1 MARVRTVDFLPE
13 IFQTSTNRQFLG
25 ATLDQ
30 LVQEPKFKRI
40 QGFVGR
46 RVGPGVNPSE
56 NYVAESSA
64 VRTNYQLEPGVVFL
78 SDDRQTVEDAI
89 TYPGITDA
97 LNIQGAITNNSDRL
111 YTSDYYTWDPFVDF
125 DKFVNFNQYYWLPGG
140 PDSVDVFAE
149 DVATTDDF
157 DVTRENGVY
166 TFSGVAGENP
176 VLTLV
181 RGGNYTFNVAQNEK
195 ETVNFRVTNQ
205 GTGAYVID
213 YQPNPILTLV
223 RGNTYVFNMILN
235 RDLPMYIKTAP
246 TLGTTNQYTNGVT
259 NNGISE
265 GLITFVVPQDAPDT
279 LYYVNPTQPNMQG
292 KINVVDATPGTG
304 PGFWIQTDPG
314 ISGRIPSTPNISS
327 RDVLGVVNNG
337 EDLGTVTFNVPLSTA
352 QNFYYTLDTIGSIPG
367 KPAGTVDLIVSNLK
381 FNEINNQYVIPF
393 LEQTGGIDGTTSL
406 NGKTI
411 VFLNNTTDPTDGGW
425 QFTTQFDPL
434 ANAGNVVSG
443 TGSYDTTLFDQTTD
457 VPGSQRYNVWQI
469 EYVNTDDGS
478 QYIRLVDALSVS
490 NLQKFTVTTGTQYSS
505 TQWYKDAEGF
515 FQEIP
520 LLTAV
525 RDTLYYQDG
534 TDPAIFGRIKLIN
547 QDQVDTLDISDILD
561 KKNYTSPNG
570 VVFTNGLKVQFA
582 GSVNPSSYQNQ
593 EYYVEGV
600 GTAIKLLPVANFV
613 TPETY
618 TQSATVPYDST
629 GYDIGNYDASLN
641 QPLVPDY
648 LTVNRASTD
657 LNAWTRSNRWF
668 HIDVIN
674 ATAEYNNTIAVL
686 DNNFRAKRP
695 VLEFRA
701 GTRLFNFGTQGKQ
714 PVDIIDFASTDAL
727 STINGTTGYST
738 DGYTFINGSRVIF
751 ANDSD
756 PQVRN
761 KVYVVEFIIPDSVA
775 PLIIQPIINLVPA
788 SDSDVLIDQTVV
800 CLSGATQQGLSYYFD
815 GVNWLQAQEKT
826 TTNQAPLFDVY
837 DLAGVSFS
845 NREKYPST
853 NFLGSKLFSYSV
865 GSGTEDNVL
874 GFPLRY
880 LSLANVGDIVFENNL
895 YNDTFTYTKDSVSST
910 EHISQGLVREY
921 SNRTVFT
928 KEIGWQSAVTKS
940 IVRQQFRFIYDGQ
953 PLSMDV
959 AVDTNSAL
967 PALQVY
973 VSGEFIDPT
982 KYTYAVDTNSTTL
995 TLSKSTVPGAV
1006 IEVDVISDQV
1016 SKVAFY
1022 EVPVNLENNPL
1033 NKNSPTFTLGTIRS
1047 HYETIGENLK
1057 NIVGPIN
1064 GANNTRD
1071 LGNIG
1076 QYGTN
1081 ILQQS
1086 SPMTLAG
1093 YFMRSEQ
1100 YNIFNALN
1108 FNSREY
1114 EKFKAQLLDT
1124 AVRNDYTNYNIP
1136 DMLTAVISDITTGRT
1151 QLNPF
1156 YWSDMLPASSV
1167 FTQTTTTYTLISTS
1181 VFDLSTTYDFTSS
1194 NYQSVLVYVNDVLL
1208 TFGYDYTIAT
1218 DGPRLTITSPLVVGD
1233 VVVIREYLTTY
1244 GSFVP
1249 NTPTKLGLYPAFKPQ
1264 IYLDTTYVNPTLVIQ
1279 GHDGS
1284 KTVAF
1289 GDFRDS
1295 LLLEFETRIY
1305 NNLKIKSAIPLPVA
1319 DVIPGQFRTTD
1330 YTLADVNQILATDFL
1345 TWVGW
1350 NKLNYQQQDYIPSNE
1365 FTWNYSASG
1374 NKLSDAT
1381 DIRGE
1386 LPLPAGAWR
1395 GIYRYFYDTDYPD
1408 TRPWEMLGFSEEPA
1422 WWEDIYGATPYTSG
1436 NLVLW
1441 DDLEHGRVADPAGEY
1456 ILPQYARPGLSQV
1469 IPTGDEGQLLSPF
1482 DTVVGLY
1489 DSSQFQKSWTFGD
1502 GGPVEATWFK
1512 SSSYPFAIMRLLALT
1527 RPAEFFS
1534 LFVDRDLYKFDT
1546 DLDQYLY
1553 NNRYRL
1559 DANGIEIYGNGV
1571 SKASYIDWI
1580 VDYNQL
1586 LGVDSTTQLT
1596 ADLAHL
1602 DVRLCYRLGSFTDK
1616 QYLKIYT
1623 EKSSPNSLNSSLLLP
1638 DESYNLL
1645 LYKNQPFERTV
1656 YSSVII
1662 QTVDDGYAVYGYSIT
1677 NPYFEILA
1685 SKTSGTKIT
1694 IEAGG
1699 SSVQVS
1705 TEYSKNIVQVPYGYV
1720 FANQTVVADFLLSY
1734 GALLESQGLIFDGR
1748 ENGYNLNWN
1757 QMAQEFLYWANQGWQ
1772 SGSVI
1777 NLNPSATTLTAYR
1790 DRAIVDSVV
1799 AQTPENL
1806 ILDQNRSTL
1815 PVRDLVVDRFEN
1827 IFKISSLS
1835 SQTISYLDL
1844 KYTSYESMVVLDN
1857 VSIFNDLIY
1866 DPATGARQGRINV
1879 SAAVSAEWTGQ
1890 LDAQGFVLNN
1900 RVTVKDWEPN
1910 RKYAKGEIVLY
1921 KNNYWSAQ
1929 TIVQPSAEFRY
1940 GDWVKSDY
1948 TKIQTG
1954 LLENIPN
1961 KANQLTNSYNTNTA
1975 NLESDQDLLSYGLI
1989 GFRPREYMT
1998 ALNLDDVS
2006 QVNVYQQF
2014 LNDKGTIR
2022 SVRLLGNANLGK
2034 EVAEY
2039 DVFENWAIQ
2048 RATYGANA
2056 NRSFFELQL
2065 NEALLE
2071 SDPALIQVVEPQQIS
2086 QADQTV
2092 LLDNIWRE
2100 SYKLT
2105 STDILPT
2112 TTTSVQD
2119 AALPTAGYVNLDDVD
2134 ITVFSLL
2141 GELGIPAT
2149 VLDTVGVGT
2158 TIWAAKSNSYD
2169 WNIYRC
2175 TGVPGRILNI
2185 SSNLD
2190 TTSTITFSRPH
2201 GLNVDSIIIVR
2212 FVNDQVNGVYRVL
2225 AVPGTTEIVVELPIT
2240 VLTGL
2245 SNIALQGIA
2254 YSLQTMRVAQAS
2266 NVVNLPYVNS
2276 LLPGARAWVDNN
2288 GSGLWEVIEKQAP
2301 FTSSTELTP
2310 DDSVANSRYGASIAQ
2325 GVNNIIALV
2334 GAPAYSTTGA
2344 VYPYLR
2350 DNDNQYIESSLLLLG
2365 ATATEGYGNAVD
2377 IGNQEWCVIGASE
2390 SNSQAGYA
2398 GVVYRGATT
2407 NAFEQRQILVAP
2419 FGDYSDTSEFGYSV
2433 TISQDERWMYIS
2445 APAENK
2451 VYAFGRVNLQEQS
2464 VKYTTDGITFL
2475 YNYSNSIAIDTGSED
2490 QLNVVLNN
2498 QLLTAG
2504 VDYTISGTN
2513 VALTNTP
2520 STGLILLIS
2529 RKTAQTFTGDGS
2541 TDLFELD
2548 TYLYTVDNN
2557 DIFSFS
2563 VTIDGALQ
2571 RPYIDYTFSG
2581 GDISFI
2587 IPPGVGD
2594 AIVVTSRT
2602 YFSPVETIEVA
2613 GMSVSTSTSSLT
2625 LPLTT
2630 PASKSLTVDAGL
2642 EYTVN
2647 QRIQLSYDNNN
2658 YMSGAVTSYNNNT
2671 GALVILADTVQGS
2684 GTYSTWTVRPLN
2696 RFGQSVATT
2705 TDGRQIIIGCPND
2718 VVGSTSD
2725 AGSVYTFD
2733 RSVTRVIVSDPDT
2746 ITYALPAGF
2755 QAPVSVLLNGTFL
2768 TNADQFINGE
2778 FTVVGSNVVLENN
2791 VELNVGDILEFE
2803 SNIFNLIQNFSANS
2817 PFQGANF
2824 GQTVDMCPNNCSVY
2838 IGAPQDGAVLPEAG
2852 SVDRRV
2858 NQARIYGV
2866 ITSTNAYQ
2874 ATAIVGATYNI
2885 SFVPG
2890 YYKLSSNPSYDYEFV
2905 VASLTAGNTIRI
2917 QNTPVAVPASPN
2929 NTVEGMASAIVA
2941 ANIPNITASSANG
2954 LLTISIVN
2962 VEAADEL
2969 NRLTVLPGTLGTA
2982 FADLGFDVYA
2992 FTQTIVSP
3000 NPVPSAAFGSAVFI
3014 DSEAD
3019 NLVIGAPGGNLYE
3032 PVTFDSGS
3040 TYFDDNSTPFSSTV
3054 VQSGAVYTFDYLPS
3068 STDSITNPGQLVF
3081 GQQVYDTG
3089 VSSLDQWGTAVNY
3102 TTGRLLIGSPGS
3114 DLGDSTLSEL
3124 NYGRVGVF
3132 NNVERKRAWTVI
3144 HQQQP
3149 VVDVYLLNSVYMY
3162 DKLQSSRTQFFDFI
3176 DPLQGKILGAARQNI
3191 DYISVVDPAK
3201 YNIGETNNNGNL
3213 WAENH
3218 VGEIWWDINR
3228 ARFIDPNQDDI
3239 VYASRRWGQL
3249 FPESS
3254 IDIYQW
3260 VESSVPPNAYTGP
3273 GTPFDTTSYVVTSR
3287 LTPQGIFGTQYYF
3300 WVTGIDTINTKAG
3313 KTLST
3318 TGIAQY
3324 IESPRSSG
3332 IPYVAALNSSTLAIY
3347 NGLDFIAAQDTILHI
3362 EYDREYTEDNIHTE
3376 FELIAQDRPDSFL
3389 SAGLYRKLQDSFCGV
3404 NATGARV
3411 PDSTL
3416 SPPEQYG
3423 VQFRPR
3429 QSMFLDR
3436 FSALENYLVRANS
3449 VLKNYPIVET
3459 RKFALLNSQEP
3470 EPTVASGEWNMRLA
3484 NIEQLGYQNLQE
3496 VPIGYKYLIVSDSTN
3511 NGLWTIYTVLAG
3523 SIELGSP
3530 NVTQLSRV
3538 QTYDTRKYWNHIDW
3552 YQPGYNSGTI
3562 PVAEVPNYA
3571 SLATLSVTVGS
3582 SVKVTANAQGKFEI
3596 YLLTDT
3602 GWNRVGLQDGTIQ
3615 FRKELWDYA
3624 VGLFGFDVEVFD
3636 AQYFDA
3642 EPVTETRKVIQA
3654 INEELF
3660 IDELAIERNRLLILM
3675 FNFILSE
3682 QQAPE
3687 WLIKTSLIDVE
3698 HRIRELV
3705 PFQIY
3710 RQDNQEFVLDYLQEV
3725 KPYHV
3730 QVREFNL
3737 AYNGMD
3743 DYAGMMTDFDNP
3755 AYYNTNLLIPQYIS
3769 PILLPY
3775 TQSTATGTGTPNA
3788 NSDTPADAQV
3798 WTETPWNEWY
3808 NNYLLSVQDVTVV
3821 DGGTGYTIEPQVV
3834 VTGTAITPAVMTAI
3848 INTAGQVI
3856 GINIVDPGA
3865 GYSSDAVITF
3875 TGGNGQGARAV
3886 AVMGN
3891 ELVRSIKTTI
3901 KYDRYQYSSTIVDWE
3916 ANVNYNNG
3924 TQVRYN
3930 NKVWQANSNDSPGVQ
3945 SETFDPDQWLL
3956 VNPGTLSGVDRT
3968 QGYYTPGPNEIGLDL
3983 PLLIDGLDYPGVQ
3996 VFGPLFSQN
4005 TGYDVGNF
4013 DINPFDNISFGPE
4026 GRPTYDPAILDA
4038 IYESAYID
4046 PFLGTRAT
4054 DVNVDGGAYI
4064 DTYSSH
4070 APEELVPG
4078 SEFDTLDLRVYTRP
4092 GSDWANDGHGFDSYS
4107 YGIPVTELPQTYNFS
4122 LWYDKVPFLVSGTLF
4137 NQTTGV
4143 ELLAG
4148 GINFTIDWI
4157 AETFTVTSGCNVGDT
4172 LIGTAYGLGG
4182 GNQLYREK
4190 FKGTAGTSVTVPVA
4204 YSQIQEVVVWADG
4217 QAYSNA
4223 TFVSGTDNTTVITF
4237 GTPFTSNDVVTVYVY
4252 GSTIIDST
4260 TVNYSWSTP
4269 VTQYISAQT
4278 GVYTYNLTGNLEYT
4292 NPVNMIV
4299 NVNGVRARTAAGAQ
4313 YVGDGST
4320 AYELPTRLGVS
4331 QALIA
4336 DNEVLVYINETPQI
4350 LGVDFTV
4357 EPFNEYS
4364 PVREVIFATAPD
4376 IGDQVLIAVTTNTQ
4390 CRIDSG
4396 QLVFDPTRG
4405 LVPSTGD
4412 VISVITWNDT
4422 RQQNIL
4428 TKVYVGPTTTGA
4440 TITEGYDDT
4449 DFDAA
4454 TLSNTPGS
4462 FDYSVGITVTVNDIQ
4477 LGRVIEDPYRLWVTL
4492 NSNTTG
4498 GGRRLFYG
4506 QDFTV
4511 VGEELILTSGIM
4523 NSTDVIMIT
4532 EFTNSI
4538 VPDAMAFRIFQDMRG
4553 VQATYRITT
4562 STTTALSQ
4570 PLYANDDIVY
4580 VVDANTLDEPAL
4592 SINIWGVLTVNGE
4605 RIMYRERNTINNTVS
4620 GLLRGTAGTAVAEHP
4635 VNSVVYNLGRG
4646 NLMPK
4651 EFQDYIDSNTFV
4663 ANGSTTAYTT
4673 DIVIDNRPIVSV
4685 GGSIAVYINSVLQN
4699 SSTYNVTALEPVVVV
4714 FNNSIPGSGEIVR
4727 VEVTNTF
4734 GVTTTQSFTAT
4745 GSSARFPTTLDI
4757 GLVEQ
4762 SASTYVLDD
4771 FEPVIITFDTPV
4783 PAGQVVYI
4791 TNQRGGENEFDY
4803 SFSDG
4808 VDPTFATTINL
4819 TLPIRVFVG
4828 GIEQTN
4834 IVNYTI
4840 SSLDPVIVN
4849 FVTEPVAG
4857 QEVTILVRRGVT
4869 WYAPGVDTPS
4879 NGVALQDTNTQ
4890 AARFLRGL

>member
-46 RVGPGVNPSE
+46 RVGPGINPNE
-56 NYVAESSA
+56 NYVAEPSA
-64 VRTNYQLEPGVVFL
+64 VRADYQLEPGVVFL
-78 SDDRQTVEDAI
+78 SEDRQTVEDAI

-97 LNIQGAITNNSDRL
+97 LNVQGAITNNADRL

-125 DKFVNFNQYYWLPGG
+125 DKFVNFNQYYWLPAG

-149 DVATTDDF
+149 AVAITDDF
-157 DVTRENGVY
+157 DVTRANGVY
-166 TFSGVAGENP
+166 TFSGVAGDNP

-213 YQPNPILTLV
+213 YQNNPTLTLT

-235 RDLPMYIKTAP
+235 RDLPMYIKTEP
-246 TLGTTNQYTNGVT
+246 TLGTTNQYNNGVT

-292 KINVVDATPGTG
+292 QINVVDATPGTG

-314 ISGRIPSTPNISS
+314 INGRIPSTPNISS
-327 RDVLGVVNNG
+327 RDVLGVLNNG
-337 EDLGTVTFNVPLSTA
+337 EDLGTVTFNVPLATA

-367 KPAGTVDLIVSNLK
+367 KPAGTVDLIVSDLK
-381 FNEINNQYVIPF
+381 FNEINNQYVVPF

-411 VFLNNTTDPTDGGW
+411 VFLNEIVDPTDGGW

-434 ANAGNVVSG
+434 PNVGNVESG
-443 TGSYDTTLFDQTTD
+443 VGSYDTTLFDQTTD
-457 VPGSQRYNVWQI
+457 VPTSKRYSVWQI
-469 EYVNTDDGS
+469 QYVTTDDGS
-478 QYIRLVDALSVS
+478 QYIKLVDILAVS
-490 NLQKFTVTTGTQYSS
+490 NLQKFTITNGTQYSS
-505 TQWYKDAEGF
+505 TQWYKDAEGY
-515 FQEIP
+515 FQQIP

-534 TDPAIFGRIKLIN
+534 TDPGIFGRIKLIN

-570 VVFTNGLKVQFA
+570 VVFTNGLKVQFS
-582 GSVNPSSYQNQ
+582 GSVNPASYQNQ

-641 QPLVPDY
+641 QPLIPDY
-648 LTVNRASTD
+648 LTINRASPD

-701 GTRLFNFGTQGKQ
+701 GTKLFDFGTQGKQ

-738 DGYTFINGSRVIF
+738 DGYTFISGSRVIF

-761 KVYVVEFIIPDSVA
+761 KVYVVEFIIPDSVP
-775 PLIIQPIINLVPA
+775 PLIVQPIINLVPA
-788 SDSDVLIDQTVV
+788 SDATVLVDQTVV
-800 CLSGATQQGLSYYFD
+800 CLSGATQQGLSFYYD
-815 GVNWLQAQEKT
+815 GVEWLPAQEKT
-826 TTNQAPLFDVY
+826 QTNQAPLFDVY
-837 DLAGVSFS
+837 DLTEVSFS
-845 NREKYPST
+845 NRAKYPST
-853 NFLGSKLFSYSV
+853 NFVGSKLFSYAT
-865 GSGTEDNVL
+865 GIGTKDTVL

-910 EHISQGLVREY
+910 ENISQGLVRQY
-921 SNRTVFT
+921 SNRISFI
-928 KEIGWQSAVTKS
+928 KEIGWQPAIAKS
-940 IVRQQFRFIYDGQ
+940 IARQQFRFVYDGQ
-953 PLSMDV
+953 PLTMDV
-959 AVDTNSAL
+959 AVDETSLL

-973 VSGEFIDPT
+973 VAGEFVDPT
-982 KYTYAVDTNSTTL
+982 NYTYSVTNNSTTL
-995 TLSKSTVPGAV
+995 TISKDTPVGEV
-1006 IEVDVISDQV
+1006 IEVDVISNQV
-1016 SKVAFY
+1016 SKVGFY

-1033 NKNSPTFTLGTIRS
+1033 NKNSPTFTLGTVRS

-1057 NIVGPIN
+1057 DIVGPIN

-1071 LGNIG
+1071 LGDIG
-1076 QYGTN
+1076 RYGTN

-1167 FTQTTTTYTLISTS
+1167 FSQTTTTYTPISTP

-1194 NYQSVLVYVNDVLL
+1194 NYQSVLVYVNNVLL
-1208 TFGYDYTIAT
+1208 TVGYDYIIST
-1218 DGPRLTITSPLVVGD
+1218 DGPRLTITTPLAVGD
-1233 VVVIREYLTTY
+1233 VVVIREYATTY

-1289 GDFRDS
+1289 DDFRDS

-1305 NNLKIKSAIPLPVA
+1305 NNLKIKSAIPLPA
-1319 DVIPGQFRTTD
+1319 TEVIPGQFRTTD
-1330 YTLADVNQILATDFL
+1330 YTLGEVNQILSPDFL
-1345 TWVGW
+1345 TWIGW
-1350 NKLNYQQQDYIPSNE
+1350 NKLNYQEQDYNVANE

-1374 NKLSDAT
+1374 NKLSDTT

-1386 LPLPAGAWR
+1386 TPLPVGAWR

-1408 TRPWEMLGFSEEPA
+1408 TRPWEMLGFTEEPS
-1422 WWEDIYGATPYTSG
+1422 WWQDIYGAAPYTSG

-1441 DDLEHGRVADPAGEY
+1441 DDLEQGRVADPAGEY
-1456 ILPQYARPGLSQV
+1456 ILPQYARPGLSLV

-1559 DANGIEIYGNGV
+1559 DANGVQVYGNGV

-1586 LGVDSTTQLT
+1586 LGLDSTTRLT
-1596 ADLAHL
+1596 SDLALL

-1662 QTVDDGYAVYGYSIT
+1662 QVVDGGYAVYGYSIT

-1685 SKTSGTKIT
+1685 SRTSGTKIT

-1699 SSVQVS
+1699 SVVRVPN
-1705 TEYSKNIVQVPYGYV
+1705 EYSKNVVQVPYGYV

-1748 ENGYNLNWN
+1748 ENGRTLSWN

-1772 SGSVI
+1772 TGSVI
-1777 NLNPSATTLTAYR
+1777 NLNPTATSLTAFKEQ
-1790 DRAIVDSVV
+1790 AIVDSVI

-1806 ILDQNRSTL
+1806 ILDQNRTTL

-1835 SQTISYLDL
+1835 NQTISYLDL

-1857 VSIFNDLIY
+1857 ISIFNDLIY

-1879 SAAVSAEWTGQ
+1879 SAAVSADWTGQ
-1890 LDAQGFVLNN
+1890 LDAQGFILNN
-1900 RVTVKDWEPN
+1900 RATIKNWEPT

-1921 KNNYWSAQ
+1921 KTNYWSAQ

-1940 GDWVKSDY
+1940 SDWVKSDY
-1948 TKIQTG
+1948 TKIQNG

-1961 KANQLTNSYNTNTA
+1961 KADQLANSYNINSA

-2014 LNDKGTIR
+2014 LKDKGTIR

-2039 DVFENWAIQ
+2039 DIFENWAIQ

-2071 SDPALIQVVEPQQIS
+2071 SDPALIQVVEPQQTS

-2092 LLDNIWRE
+2092 LLNNVWRE

-2141 GELGIPAT
+2141 GELGIPPA

-2175 TGVPGRILNI
+2175 SGVPGRILNI

-2190 TTSTITFSRPH
+2190 TTSTVTFSRPH
-2201 GLNVDSIIIVR
+2201 GLSVNSIIIIR
-2212 FVNDQVNGVYRVL
+2212 YVNEQINGVYRVL
-2225 AVPGTTEIVVELPIT
+2225 AVPGATEIVIELPVT
-2240 VLTGL
+2240 LLTGL

-2254 YSLQTMRVAQAS
+2254 YSLQTMRVSQAS
-2266 NVVNLPYVNS
+2266 DVIDLPYVNS
-2276 LLPGARAWVDNN
+2276 LLPGAKAWVDNN
-2288 GSGLWEVIEKQAP
+2288 GAGLWEVIEKQAP
-2301 FTSSTELTP
+2301 FTVGTELTP
-2310 DDSVANSRYGASIAQ
+2310 EESVSNTRYGASIAQ
-2325 GVNNIIALV
+2325 GINNIIALV

-2344 VYPYLR
+2344 IYPYLR
-2350 DNDNQYIESSLLLLG
+2350 DDNNQYTQSSLLLLG
-2365 ATATEGYGNAVD
+2365 ATATAGYGNAVD

-2390 SNSQAGYA
+2390 SNSQKGYA
-2398 GVVYRGATT
+2398 GVVYRGETT
-2407 NAFEQRQILVAP
+2407 NVFDQSQLLVAP
-2419 FGDYSDTSEFGYSV
+2419 FGDYNATSEFGYSV
-2433 TISQDERWMYIS
+2433 TISRDERWMYIG
-2445 APAENK
+2445 APAQNK
-2451 VYAFGRVNLQEQS
+2451 VYAFGKVDQEDQF
-2464 VKYTTDGITFL
+2464 VTYRTDGITFL
-2475 YNYSNSIAIDTGSED
+2475 YNYSDSIVIDNNS
-2490 QLNVVLNN
+2490 QLNVILNN
-2498 QLLTAG
+2498 QLLTLG
-2504 VDYTISGTN
+2504 VDYTVSGTN
-2513 VALTNTP
+2513 IALTNTP
-2520 STGLILLIS
+2520 LAGLTLSIT
-2529 RKTAQTFTGDGS
+2529 RKTAQNYTGDGS
-2541 TDLFELD
+2541 TDDFD
-2548 TYLYTVDNN
+2548 VDNYLYTVDNN
-2557 DIFSFS
+2557 DYFSFS
-2563 VTIDGALQ
+2563 VTINGTLQ
-2571 RPYIDYTFSG
+2571 RPYIDYTWASG
-2581 GDISFI
+2581 I
-2587 IPPGVGD
+2587 ITFTTAPANQA
-2594 AIVVTSRT
+2594 AIVVNAKT
-2602 YFSPVETIEVA
+2602 YFSPVETITVA
-2613 GMSVSTSTSSLT
+2613 GLS
-2625 LPLTT
+2625 
-2630 PASKSLTVDAGL
+2630 AG
-2642 EYTVN
+2642 
-2647 QRIQLSYDNNN
+2647 
-2658 YMSGAVTSYNNNT
+2658 A
-2671 GALVILADTVQGS
+2671 
-2684 GTYSTWTVRPLN
+2684 

-2705 TDGRQIIIGCPND
+2705 TDGRQLIIGCPD
-2718 VVGSTSD
+2718 DTVDAISD

-2746 ITYALPAGF
+2746 TTYALPAGF

-2768 TNADQFINGE
+2768 TNADQFINGQ
-2778 FTVVGSNVVLENN
+2778 FTVVGSNVVLESN
-2791 VELNVGDILEFE
+2791 VELSVGDILEFE
-2803 SNIFNLIQNFSANS
+2803 SNIFNQIQNFSADA
-2817 PFQGANF
+2817 PFQSANF
-2824 GQTVDMCPNNCSVY
+2824 GQTVDMCPNNCSLYV
-2838 IGAPQDGAVLPEAG
+2838 GAPQDGAVLPGAG

-2866 ITSTNAYQ
+2866 ITSTN
-2874 ATAIVGATYNI
+2874 V
-2885 SFVPG
+2885 
-2890 YYKLSSNPSYDYEFV
+2890 NPT
-2905 VASLTAGNTIRI
+2905 LTAGNTIRI
-2917 QNTPVAVPASPN
+2917 QNTPVAVPAGPN
-2929 NTVEGMASAIVA
+2929 NTVSGLASAIVS
-2941 ANIPNITASSANG
+2941 ANIPNITATSANG
-2954 LLTISIVN
+2954 VLTISVIN
-2962 VEAADEL
+2962 TEAADEL
-2969 NRLTVLPGTLGTA
+2969 NRLSVLPGTSGTA
-2982 FADLGFDVYA
+2982 FVNLGFDVYA
-2992 FTQTIVSP
+2992 YTQTIVSP
-3000 NPVPSAAFGSAVFI
+3000 NPVASASFGSAVFI

-3032 PVTFDSGS
+3032 PVTFDQGS

-3068 STDSITNPGQLVF
+3068 ATDSVANPGQFVF
-3081 GQQVYDTG
+3081 GQQVYDTS
-3089 VSSLDQWGTAVNY
+3089 VSALDQWGTAVNY

-3114 DLGDSTLSEL
+3114 DLGDSTLSNL

-3132 NNVERKRAWTVI
+3132 NNIDRKRAWTVI

-3162 DKLQSSRTQFFDFI
+3162 DKLQSSQTQFFDFI

-3191 DYISVVDPAK
+3191 NYISVADPAK
-3201 YNIGETNNNGNL
+3201 YNAGTVNNNGNF

-3218 VGEIWWDINR
+3218 VGEIWWNIDR

-3239 VYASRRWGQL
+3239 VYASRRWAQL
-3249 FPESS
+3249 FPGSS

-3260 VESSVPPNAYTGP
+3260 VESSVPPVSYTGP
-3273 GTPFDTTSYVVTSR
+3273 GTPFDTSSYVVTSR
-3287 LTPQGIFGTQYYF
+3287 LTPQGVFGTQYYF
-3300 WVTGIDTINTKAG
+3300 WVTGIDTINTSAG

-3318 TGIAQY
+3318 TGISRY

-3332 IPYVAALNSSTLAIY
+3332 IPYIAALNSSTVAIY
-3347 NGLDFIAAQDTILHI
+3347 NGLDFISAQDTILHI

-3389 SAGLYRKLQDSFCGV
+3389 SNGLYRKLQDSFCGV
-3404 NATGARV
+3404 NTVGAKV

-3436 FSALENYLVRANS
+3436 FAALENYLSRANS
-3449 VLKNYPIVET
+3449 ILKLYPIVET
-3459 RKFALLNSQEP
+3459 RKLTLLNSQEP
-3470 EPTVASGEWNMRLA
+3470 EPTAASGEWNMRLA
-3484 NIEQLGYQNLQE
+3484 NIEQLSYQDLQE
-3496 VPIGYKYLIVSDSTN
+3496 VPLGYKYLIVSDSTN
-3511 NGLWTIYTVLAG
+3511 SGLWTIYTVVPGLAA
-3523 SIELGSP
+3523 LGSP
-3530 NVTQLSRV
+3530 NTTQLSRV
-3538 QTYDTRKYWNHIDW
+3538 QTYDTRKYWYHIDW

-3571 SLATLSVTVGS
+3571 SLATLTVSVGD

-3596 YLLTDT
+3596 YLRTDI
-3602 GWNRVGLQDGTIQ
+3602 GWDRVGLQDGTIQ
-3615 FRKELWDYA
+3615 FREELWNYA

-3642 EPVTETRKVIQA
+3642 EPTTETRKIIQA

-3675 FNFILSE
+3675 FDFILTE
-3682 QQAPE
+3682 QEAPE

-3698 HRIRELV
+3698 HRIRELL

-3737 AYNGMD
+3737 AYNGQD
-3743 DYAGMMTDFDNP
+3743 IYDGMMTDFDIP
-3755 AYYNTNLLIPQYIS
+3755 AYYNTDLLIPQYVS

-3775 TQSTATGTGTPNA
+3775 TQSTAVGTGTPNA

-3798 WTETPWNEWY
+3798 WTETPWDAWY
-3808 NNYLLSVQDVTVV
+3808 NNYLLSVQDATVV
-3821 DGGTGYTIEPQVV
+3821 DGGAGYTVEPEVV
-3834 VTGTAITPAVMTAI
+3834 VTGTAVTPAVMTAVI
-3848 INTAGQVI
+3848 SSAGQVV
-3856 GINIVDPGA
+3856 GINIVTPGS
-3865 GYSSDAVITF
+3865 GYSTEAIITF
-3875 TGGNGQGARAV
+3875 VGGNGQGARAV

-3891 ELVRSIKTTI
+3891 DLVRSIKTTI
-3901 KYDRYQYSSTIVDWE
+3901 KYDRYQYNSTIVDWE
-3916 ANVNYNNG
+3916 ANVNYDNG

-3930 NKVWQANSNDSPGVQ
+3930 NVVWQADNSSGPGVQ
-3945 SETFDPDQWLL
+3945 SSTFDPENWLL
-3956 VNPGTLSGVDRT
+3956 VNASTLSGVDRT

-4013 DINPFDNISFGPE
+4013 DINPFDNISYGPE

-4038 IYESAYID
+4038 IYESAYLD

-4092 GSDWANDGHGFDSYS
+4092 GSDWANDGHGFDQYS
-4107 YGIPVTELPQTYNFS
+4107 YGVPVTQLPQTYNFS
-4122 LWYDKVPFLVSGTLF
+4122 LWYDQVPFFVSGTLF

-4148 GINFTIDWI
+4148 GINFTVDWI
-4157 AETFTVTSGCNVGDT
+4157 AETFTVTSGCNIGDT
-4172 LIGTAYGLGG
+4172 LVGTAYGLGG
-4182 GNQLYREK
+4182 GNQLYRENY
-4190 FKGTAGTSVTVPVA
+4190 KGTAGSSVTVPVA
-4204 YSQIQEVVVWADG
+4204 YNQIQEVVVWADG
-4217 QAYSNA
+4217 QNYTNV
-4223 TFVSGTDNTTVITF
+4223 TFAEGTNNTTIVTF
-4237 GTPFTSNDVVTVYVY
+4237 GTPFTSTDVVTIYVFGPTVV
-4252 GSTIIDST
+4252 GSTTID
-4260 TVNYSWSTP
+4260 YSWSTP
-4269 VTQYISAQT
+4269 DTQYITAQT
-4278 GVYTYNLTGNLEYT
+4278 GVYTYNLTNSLEYT
-4292 NPVNMIV
+4292 NPANMIV
-4299 NVNGVRARTAAGAQ
+4299 NVNGRRARTAAGAE
-4313 YVGDGST
+4313 YIGDGST
-4320 AYELPTRLGVS
+4320 AYELPNRLGFS
-4331 QALIA
+4331 QAIIA
-4336 DNEVLVYINETPQI
+4336 NNEVLVYINDIPQT

-4357 EPFNEYS
+4357 EPYDGS
-4364 PVREVIFATAPD
+4364 TPREVIFATTPA
-4376 IGDQVLIAVTTNTQ
+4376 IGDKILIAVTTNTQ

-4396 QLVFDPTRG
+4396 QLTFDPTQG
-4405 LVPSTGD
+4405 LVPGTGD
-4412 VISVITWNDT
+4412 IISVITWNDT
-4422 RQQNIL
+4422 RQQDIL
-4428 TKVYVGPTTTGA
+4428 TKVFVGPVTTGV
-4440 TITEGYDDT
+4440 TVTVGYDDSE
-4449 DFDAA
+4449 FDQGP
-4454 TLSNTPGS
+4454 TIDDPLVVLST
-4462 FDYSVGITVTVNDIQ
+4462 FDESVGTSVTVNDLQ
-4477 LGRVIEDPYRLWVTL
+4477 LGRVITDPYRLWVTI
-4492 NSNTTG
+4492 NKNTTG
-4498 GGRRLFYG
+4498 GGHRLFYG
-4506 QDFTV
+4506 QDFTI
-4511 VGEELILTSGIM
+4511 VGEELVLTSGVM
-4523 NSTDVIMIT
+4523 DTTDVLMIT
-4532 EFTNSI
+4532 EFTNSV

-4553 VQATYRITT
+4553 VQATYRITP

-4570 PLYANDDIVY
+4570 QLGISDDIVY
-4580 VVDANTLDEPAL
+4580 VVDAGALDEPAL
-4592 SINIWGVLTVNGE
+4592 ASNIWGVLTVNGE
-4605 RIMYRERNTINNTVS
+4605 RIMYRERDTVNNTVS
-4620 GLLRGTAGTAVAEHP
+4620 GLLRGTAGTAIAEHS
-4635 VNSVVYNLGRG
+4635 VDSVVYNLGRG
-4646 NLMPK
+4646 NLMP
-4651 EFQDYIDSNTFV
+4651 EQFQNYIVSNSTL
-4663 ANGSTTAYTT
+4663 ANG
-4673 DIVIDNRPIVSV
+4673 
-4685 GGSIAVYINSVLQN
+4685 
-4699 SSTYNVTALEPVVVV
+4699 
-4714 FNNSIPGSGEIVR
+4714 
-4727 VEVTNTF
+4727 
-4734 GVTTTQSFTAT
+4734 TTTVFTAT
-4745 GSSARFPTTLDI
+4745 DITTTEDDA
-4757 GLVEQ
+4757 VE
-4762 SASTYVLDD
+4762 
-4771 FEPVIITFDTPV
+4771 
-4783 PAGQVVYI
+4783 VY
-4791 TNQRGGENEFDY
+4791 
-4803 SFSDG
+4803 
-4808 VDPTFATTINL
+4808 
-4819 TLPIRVFVG
+4819 VG
-4828 GIEQTN
+4828 GILQTAG
-4834 IVNYTI
+4834 YTI
-4840 SSLDPVIVN
+4840 TANSPISITFTTAPAD
-4849 FVTEPVAG
+4849 G
-4857 QEVTILVRRGVT
+4857 SEVTILVRRGVT
-4869 WYAPGVDTPS
+4869 WYAPGAGTPS
-4879 NGVALQDTNTQ
+4879 NGVALQDTDTQ

>member
-30 LVQEPKFKRI
+30 LVQEPKFKQI

-46 RVGPGVNPSE
+46 RVGPGINSNE
-56 NYVAESSA
+56 NYVAEGSA
-64 VRTNYQLEPGVVFL
+64 VRADYQLEPGVVFL
-78 SDDRQTVEDAI
+78 SEDRQTVEDAI

-97 LNIQGAITNNSDRL
+97 LNLQGAITDNADRL
-111 YTSDYYTWDPFVDF
+111 YTSDYYTWDPFVNF
-125 DKFVNFNQYYWLPGG
+125 DKFVNFNQYYWLPSG

-149 DVATTDDF
+149 AVATTDDF
-157 DVTRENGVY
+157 DVTRANGVY
-166 TFSGVAGENP
+166 TFSGVAGDNP
-176 VLTLV
+176 PLTLV
-181 RGGNYTFNVAQNEK
+181 RGGNYTFNVAQNQK
-195 ETVNFRVTNQ
+195 ETVNYRITNQ
-205 GTGAYVID
+205 STSAYIID
-213 YQPNPILTLV
+213 YQTNPTLTLI
-223 RGNTYVFNMILN
+223 RGNTYVFNMILD
-235 RDLPMYIKTAP
+235 RDLPLYIKTEP

-259 NNGISE
+259 NNGTSE

-279 LYYVNPTQPNMQG
+279 LYYVNSTQPNMQG
-292 KINVVDATPGTG
+292 QFNIVDATPGTG

-314 ISGRIPSTPNISS
+314 INGRIPSTPNIGS
-327 RDVLGVVNNG
+327 RDVLGVINNG
-337 EDLGTVTFNVPLSTA
+337 EDLGTVTFNVPLATA
-352 QNFYYTLDTIGSIPG
+352 QNFYYTLDTIDSISG
-367 KPAGTVDLIVSNLK
+367 KPAGTVDLVTDLL
-381 FNEINNQYVIPF
+381 FNQINNQLVTSFIETY
-393 LEQTGGIDGTTSL
+393 GGIDDTTSL
-406 NGKTI
+406 NGKTL
-411 VFLNNTTDPTDGGW
+411 VFSTQYTDTEAGGW
-425 QFTTQFDPL
+425 EQTVLGDPF
-434 ANAGNVVSG
+434 AAIP
-443 TGSYDTTLFDQTTD
+443 
-457 VPGSQRYNVWQI
+457 VPVNQRFGVWQI
-469 EYVNTDDGS
+469 QYVTIDGTEYIQLNS
-478 QYIRLVDALSVS
+478 ILEVS
-490 NLQKFTVTTGTQYSS
+490 NLQKFSVLYGTEWSS
-505 TQWYKDAEGF
+505 TQWYKSAEGT

-534 TDPAIFGRIKLIN
+534 TDPEIFGRIKLIN

-570 VVFTNGLKVQFA
+570 VVFTNGLKVQFI
-582 GSVNPSSYQNQ
+582 GSVNPASYQNQ

-600 GTAIKLLPVANFV
+600 GTAIKLLPVGNFV

-618 TQSATVPYDST
+618 TQSAAVPYDST

-641 QPLVPDY
+641 QPLIPDY
-648 LTVNRASTD
+648 LTINRASLD

-674 ATAEYNNTIAVL
+674 AAAEYNNTVAVL

-695 VLEFRA
+695 ILEFRA
-701 GTRLFNFGTQGKQ
+701 GTKLFDFGTEGKQ
-714 PVDIIDFASTDAL
+714 PVDIIDFAATDAL

-761 KVYVVEFIIPDSVA
+761 KIYTVEFIVPDSVP
-775 PLIIQPIINLVPA
+775 PLIAQPIINLVPA
-788 SDSDVLIDQTVV
+788 SDANVLINQTVV
-800 CLSGATQQGLSYYFD
+800 CLSGATQQGLSFYFD
-815 GVNWLQAQEKT
+815 GVEWLQAQEKT
-826 TTNQAPLFDVY
+826 ATNQAPLFDVY

-845 NREKYPST
+845 DRAKYPST
-853 NFLGSKLFSYSV
+853 NFTGSKLFSYAT
-865 GSGTEDNVL
+865 GTGIKDPIL

-910 EHISQGLVREY
+910 ENISQGLVRQY
-921 SNRTVFT
+921 SSRTAFI
-928 KEIGWQSAVTKS
+928 KEIGWQPAIAKS
-940 IVRQQFRFIYDGQ
+940 IARQQFRFVYDGQ

-959 AVDTNSAL
+959 AVDETSPL

-973 VSGEFIDPT
+973 VSGEFVDPSD
-982 KYTYAVDTNSTTL
+982 YTYSVGSESTTL
-995 TLSKSTVPGAV
+995 TINKIIANGEV
-1006 IEVDVISDQV
+1006 IEVDVISDQI

-1057 NIVGPIN
+1057 DIVGPIN

-1071 LGNIG
+1071 LGDIG
-1076 QYGTN
+1076 RYGTN

-1124 AVRNDYTNYNIP
+1124 AVRNDYTNYNIA
-1136 DMLTAVISDITTGRT
+1136 DMLTAVISDMTVGRT

-1167 FTQTTTTYTLISTS
+1167 FTQTTTTYTPISTP
-1181 VFDLSTTYDFTSS
+1181 VFDLLTTYDFTSS

-1208 TFGYDYTIAT
+1208 TFGYDYTVAV
-1218 DGPRLTITSPLVVGD
+1218 DGPRLTITTPLSVGD
-1233 VVVIREYLTTY
+1233 VIIIREYATTY

-1264 IYLDTTYVNPTLVIQ
+1264 IYLDTTYITPTLVIQ

-1289 GDFRDS
+1289 DDFRDS

-1305 NNLKIKSAIPLPVA
+1305 NNLKIKSAIPLPA
-1319 DVIPGQFRTTD
+1319 TEVIPGQFRTTD
-1330 YTLADVNQILATDFL
+1330 YTLSEVNQILSTDFL
-1345 TWVGW
+1345 SWIGW
-1350 NKLNYQQQDYIPSNE
+1350 NKLDYKTQNYVASNE

-1374 NKLSDAT
+1374 NKLSNT
-1381 DIRGE
+1381 SDIQGE
-1386 LPLPAGAWR
+1386 TPLPVGAWR

-1408 TRPWEMLGFSEEPA
+1408 TRPWEMLGFTEQPA
-1422 WWEDIYGATPYTSG
+1422 WWEDIYGTAPYTSG

-1441 DDLEHGRVADPAGEY
+1441 DDLEQGRVADPAGEY
-1456 ILPQYARPGLSQV
+1456 ILPQYARPGLSLV

-1512 SSSYPFAIMRLLALT
+1512 SSSYPFAVMRLLALT

-1534 LFVDRDLYKFDT
+1534 LFVDRDLYKFDA

-1559 DANGIEIYGNGV
+1559 DANGVEVYGNGT

-1586 LGVDSTTQLT
+1586 LGLDSTTRLT
-1596 ADLAHL
+1596 ADLANL

-1645 LYKNQPFERTV
+1645 LYKNQPFDRTV

-1662 QTVDDGYAVYGYSIT
+1662 QVVDGGYAVYGYSIT

-1685 SKTSGTKIT
+1685 SRTSGTKIT

-1699 SSVQVS
+1699 SIVRVPN
-1705 TEYSKNIVQVPYGYV
+1705 EYSKNVVQVPYGYV
-1720 FANQTVVADFLLSY
+1720 FVNQTVVVDFLLSY
-1734 GALLESQGLIFDGR
+1734 GALLESQGLVFDSR
-1748 ENGYNLNWN
+1748 ENGRTLNWN

-1772 SGSVI
+1772 TGSVI
-1777 NLNPSATTLTAYR
+1777 NLNPTATSLTAFKEQ
-1790 DRAIVDSVV
+1790 AIVDSVV

-1806 ILDQNRSTL
+1806 ILDQNRTTL

-1827 IFKISSLS
+1827 VFKISSLS
-1835 SQTISYLDL
+1835 NQTISYLDL

-1879 SAAVSAEWTGQ
+1879 SAAVSADWTGQ
-1890 LDAQGFVLNN
+1890 LDAQGFILNN
-1900 RVTVKDWEPN
+1900 RATIKNWEPN

-1921 KNNYWSAQ
+1921 KTNYWSAQ

-1940 GDWVKSDY
+1940 SDWVKSDY
-1948 TKIQTG
+1948 TKIENG

-1961 KANQLTNSYNTNTA
+1961 KADQLANSYNTNTA
-1975 NLESDQDLLSYGLI
+1975 NLEGDQDLLSYGLI
-1989 GFRPREYMT
+1989 GFRPREYMS
-1998 ALNLDDVS
+1998 ALNLNDVS

-2014 LNDKGTIR
+2014 LKDKGTIR

-2071 SDPALIQVVEPQQIS
+2071 SDPALIQVIEPQQSS

-2092 LLDNIWRE
+2092 LLENIWRE

-2105 STDILPT
+2105 STNILPT
-2112 TTTSVQD
+2112 TTVSVQD

-2141 GELGIPAT
+2141 GELGIPPA

-2175 TGVPGRILNI
+2175 NSVPGRILNI

-2201 GLNVDSIIIVR
+2201 GLSVDSIIIVR
-2212 FVNDQVNGVYRVL
+2212 YVNEQVNGVYRVL
-2225 AVPGTTEIVVELPIT
+2225 AVPGATEVVVELPVT

-2254 YSLQTMRVAQAS
+2254 YSLQTMRVSQAS
-2266 NVVNLPYVNS
+2266 DIIDLPYANS

-2288 GSGLWEVIEKQAP
+2288 GAGLWEVIEKQAP
-2301 FTSSTELTP
+2301 FTAGTELTP
-2310 DDSVANSRYGASIAQ
+2310 TDSVANIQYGASIAQ
-2325 GVNNIIALV
+2325 GINNIIALV

-2350 DNDNQYIESSLLLLG
+2350 DNNSQYAQSSLLLLG
-2365 ATATEGYGNAVD
+2365 ATGTAGYGNAVD
-2377 IGNQEWCVIGASE
+2377 IGNQEWCIIGASE
-2390 SNSQAGYA
+2390 SNSQTGYA
-2398 GVVYRGATT
+2398 AVVYRGSTT
-2407 NAFEQRQILVAP
+2407 NAFEQRQLLVAP
-2419 FGDYSDTSEFGYSV
+2419 FGDYTETSEFGYSV
-2433 TISQDERWMYIS
+2433 AISRDERWMYIG

-2451 VYAFGRVNLQEQS
+2451 VYAFGKVDQQDQF
-2464 VKYTTDGITFL
+2464 VTYVTDGITFL
-2475 YNYSNSIAIDTGSED
+2475 YNYSDSIIIETANED

-2498 QLLTAG
+2498 QLLDPIT
-2504 VDYTISGTN
+2504 DYTISGTN
-2513 VALTNTP
+2513 IALTNTP
-2520 STGLILLIS
+2520 SAGLPLLIS
-2529 RKTAQTFTGDGS
+2529 RKTAQTYTGDS
-2541 TDLFELD
+2541 TEDEFD
-2548 TYLYTVDNN
+2548 VATYLYTVDNN

-2563 VTIDGALQ
+2563 VTIDGTLQ
-2571 RPYIDYTFSG
+2571 RPYIDYTFAGGNITFTSPPASG
-2581 GDISFI
+2581 TTI
-2587 IPPGVGD
+2587 I
-2594 AIVVTSRT
+2594 ANAKT
-2602 YFSPVETIEVA
+2602 YFSPVETITVA
-2613 GMSVSTSTSSLT
+2613 GL
-2625 LPLTT
+2625 
-2630 PASKSLTVDAGL
+2630 ASDA
-2642 EYTVN
+2642 
-2647 QRIQLSYDNNN
+2647 
-2658 YMSGAVTSYNNNT
+2658 
-2671 GALVILADTVQGS
+2671 
-2684 GTYSTWTVRPLN
+2684 

-2705 TDGRQIIIGCPND
+2705 TDGRQVIIGCSND
-2718 VVGSTSD
+2718 TVDTISD
-2725 AGSVYTFD
+2725 AGSVYAFD
-2733 RSVTRVIVSDPDT
+2733 RSVTRVIVSNPDT
-2746 ITYALPAGF
+2746 TTYALPAGF
-2755 QAPVSVLLNGTFL
+2755 QSPVSVLLNGTFL
-2768 TNADQFINGE
+2768 TNADQYINGQ
-2778 FTVVGSNVVLENN
+2778 FTVVGSDVVLEDN
-2791 VELNVGDILEFE
+2791 VELAVGDILQFE
-2803 SNIFNLIQNFSANS
+2803 SNIFNLIQNFSADA

-2824 GQTVDMCPNNCSVY
+2824 GQTVDVCPTNCSLY
-2838 IGAPQDGAVLPEAG
+2838 IGAPQDGSVLPEAG

-2866 ITSTNAYQ
+2866 ITSTNA
-2874 ATAIVGATYNI
+2874 
-2885 SFVPG
+2885 
-2890 YYKLSSNPSYDYEFV
+2890 NPT
-2905 VASLTAGNTIRI
+2905 LTAGNTIRI
-2917 QNTPVAVPASPN
+2917 QNTPVAVPIAPN
-2929 NTVEGMASAIVA
+2929 NTVAGLANAIVA
-2941 ANIPNITASSANG
+2941 AAIPNITASSSNG
-2954 LLTISIVN
+2954 LLTISVVN

-2969 NRLTVLPGTLGTA
+2969 NRLTVLPGTTGTA

-2992 FTQTIVSP
+2992 YTQTIVSP

-3019 NLVIGAPGGNLYE
+3019 NLVVGAPGGNLYE
-3032 PVTFDSGS
+3032 PVTFDEGS
-3040 TYFDDNSTPFSSTV
+3040 TYFDDNSTTFSSTV
-3054 VQSGAVYTFDYLPS
+3054 TQSGAVYTFDYLPS
-3068 STDSITNPGQLVF
+3068 STDSVTNPGKFVF
-3081 GQQVYDTG
+3081 GQQVYD
-3089 VSSLDQWGTAVNY
+3089 SSVAALDQWGTAVNY
-3102 TTGRLLIGSPGS
+3102 TSGRLLIGSPGS
-3114 DLGDSTLSEL
+3114 DLGDSTLSNL

-3132 NNVERKRAWTVI
+3132 NNIDRKRAWTVI

-3162 DKLQSSRTQFFDFI
+3162 DKLQSSQTQFFDFI

-3191 DYISVVDPAK
+3191 NYISVVDPAK
-3201 YNIGETNNNGNL
+3201 YNVGSTNNNGNF
-3213 WAENH
+3213 WAEDH
-3218 VGEIWWDINR
+3218 VGEIWWDIDR

-3239 VYASRRWGQL
+3239 VYASRRWAQL
-3249 FPESS
+3249 FPGSS
-3254 IDIYQW
+3254 VDIYQW
-3260 VESSVPPNAYTGP
+3260 VESSVPPVSYTGP
-3273 GTPFDTTSYVVTSR
+3273 GTPLNTTSYVVTSR
-3287 LTPQGIFGTQYYF
+3287 LTPQGTFGTQYYF
-3300 WVTGIDTINTKAG
+3300 WVTGIDTINTSAG

-3318 TGIAQY
+3318 TGIARY

-3332 IPYVAALNSSTLAIY
+3332 IPYVATINSSTVAIY
-3347 NGLDFIAAQDTILHI
+3347 NGLDFISAQDTILHI

-3389 SAGLYRKLQDSFCGV
+3389 SAGLYRKIQDSFCGV

-3436 FSALENYLVRANS
+3436 FSALENYLGRANLI
-3449 VLKNYPIVET
+3449 LKNYPIVET
-3459 RKFALLNSQEP
+3459 RKFTLLNSQEP
-3470 EPTVASGEWNMRLA
+3470 EPTAASGEWNMRLA
-3484 NIEQLGYQNLQE
+3484 NIEQLSYQDLQE
-3496 VPIGYKYLIVSDSTN
+3496 VPLGYKYLIVSDSTN
-3511 NGLWTIYTVLAG
+3511 QGLWTIYTVVPG
-3523 SIELGSP
+3523 SVELGSP

-3538 QTYDTRKYWNHIDW
+3538 QTYDTRKYWYHIDW
-3552 YQPGYNSGTI
+3552 YQPGYNSNTI

-3571 SLATLSVTVGS
+3571 SLATLTVSVGD

-3596 YLLTDT
+3596 YLRTDI
-3602 GWNRVGLQDGTIQ
+3602 GWDRVGLQDGTIQ
-3615 FRKELWDYA
+3615 FREELWNYA
-3624 VGLFGFDVEVFD
+3624 LGFFGFDVEVFD

-3642 EPVTETRKVIQA
+3642 EPVTETRKIIQA

-3682 QQAPE
+3682 QEAPE

-3737 AYNGMD
+3737 AYNGQD
-3743 DYAGMMTDFDNP
+3743 IYTGMMTDFDLP
-3755 AYYNTNLLIPQYIS
+3755 AYYDINLLIPQYVS

-3775 TQSTATGTGTPNA
+3775 TQSTAVGTGTPNA
-3788 NSDTPADAQV
+3788 NSDTPADAQI
-3798 WTETPWNEWY
+3798 WTESPWNEWY

-3821 DGGTGYTIEPQVV
+3821 DGGAGYTVEPQVV
-3834 VTGTAITPAVMTAI
+3834 VTGTSITPAVMTAV
-3848 INTAGQVI
+3848 INSAGQVV
-3856 GINIVDPGA
+3856 GINIVDPGS
-3865 GYSSDAVITF
+3865 GYSSNAVITLV
-3875 TGGNGQGARAV
+3875 GGNGAGARAV

-3891 ELVRSIKTTI
+3891 DLVRSIKTTI
-3901 KYDRYQYSSTIVDWE
+3901 KYDRYQYNSTIVDWQ
-3916 ANVNYNNG
+3916 ANVNYDNG
-3924 TQVRYN
+3924 TQVRYDN
-3930 NKVWQANSNDSPGVQ
+3930 VVWQADSSDSSGVQ
-3945 SETFDPDQWLL
+3945 SATFNPEEWLL
-3956 VNPGTLSGVDRT
+3956 VNAGTLSGVDRT

-4013 DINPFDNISFGPE
+4013 DINPYDNISYGPE

-4038 IYESAYID
+4038 IYESAYLD

-4070 APEELVPG
+4070 APEELIPG

-4092 GSDWANDGHGFDSYS
+4092 GSDWAQNGHGFAEYS
-4107 YGIPVTELPQTYNFS
+4107 YGITVTQLPQTYDFS
-4122 LWYDKVPFLVSGTLF
+4122 LWYDQVPFFVSGSLF

-4143 ELLAG
+4143 ELLGA
-4148 GINFTIDWI
+4148 GINFTVDWI
-4157 AETFTVTSGCNVGDT
+4157 AETFTVTSGCNIGDT
-4172 LIGTAYGLGG
+4172 LVGTAYGIGG
-4182 GNQLYREK
+4182 GNQLYRER
-4190 FKGTAGTSVTVPVA
+4190 FKGTAGTSVTIPVE
-4204 YSQIQEVVVWADG
+4204 YNQIQEVVVWADG
-4217 QAYSNA
+4217 QNYTNVTFAEGSN
-4223 TFVSGTDNTTVITF
+4223 NTTVVTF
-4237 GTPFTSNDVVTVYVY
+4237 GTPFTSSDVVTIYVL
-4252 GSTIIDST
+4252 GPTTIGST
-4260 TVNYSWSTP
+4260 TVNYSWSTLD
-4269 VTQYISAQT
+4269 TQYISAQT
-4278 GVYTYNLTGNLEYT
+4278 GVPTYNLTNSLAYT
-4292 NPVNMIV
+4292 NPANMIV
-4299 NVNGVRARTAAGAQ
+4299 NVNGRRARTAAGAE
-4313 YVGDGST
+4313 YIGDGST
-4320 AYELPTRLGVS
+4320 AYELPDRLGFS
-4331 QALIA
+4331 QSLIA
-4336 DNEVLVYINETPQI
+4336 DNEVLVYINDIPQT

-4357 EPFNEYS
+4357 EPYNGS
-4364 PVREVIFATAPD
+4364 TREVIFTTAPD
-4376 IGDQVLIAVTTNTQ
+4376 IGDHVLLAVTTNTQ

-4396 QLVFDPTRG
+4396 QLFFDITQG
-4405 LVPSTGD
+4405 LVPGD
-4412 VISVITWNDT
+4412 GDTISVITWNDT
-4422 RQQNIL
+4422 RQQDIL
-4428 TKVYVGPTTTGA
+4428 TKVFVGPVTTGV
-4440 TITEGYDDT
+4440 TVTEGYDDT

-4454 TLSNTPGS
+4454 TVSDTPGS
-4462 FDYSVGITVTVNDIQ
+4462 FDYSTGITVTVNDIQ
-4477 LGRVIEDPYRLWVTL
+4477 LGRAIIDPYRLWVTI
-4492 NSNTTG
+4492 NKNTTG
-4498 GGRRLFYG
+4498 GGQRLFYG
-4506 QDFTV
+4506 QDFTI
-4511 VGEELILTSGIM
+4511 VGEELVLTSGIM
-4523 NSTDVIMIT
+4523 DITDVLMVT
-4532 EFTNSI
+4532 EFTDST
-4538 VPDAMAFRIFQDMRG
+4538 VPEAMAFRIFQDMRG
-4553 VQATYRITT
+4553 VQATYRITPA
-4562 STTTALSQ
+4562 TTTALSQ
-4570 PLYANDDIVY
+4570 QLGISDDVVY
-4580 VVDANTLDEPAL
+4580 VVNADALDEPAL
-4592 SINIWGVLTVNGE
+4592 ASNIWGVLTVNGE
-4605 RIMYRERNTINNTVS
+4605 RIMYRERDTTNNTVS
-4620 GLLRGTAGTAVAEHP
+4620 GLLRGTAGTAIAEHP
-4635 VNSVVYNLGRG
+4635 VNSIVYNLGRG
-4646 NLMPK
+4646 NLMP
-4651 EFQDYIDSNTFV
+4651 EQFQNYINNSTFMGD
-4663 ANGSTTAYTT
+4663 GSTTTYTT
-4673 DIVIDNRPIVSV
+4673 DINLDSEDSTIIDEAVEVYV
-4685 GGSIAVYINSVLQN
+4685 GGTRQTGN
-4699 SSTYNVTALEPVVVV
+4699 YN
-4714 FNNSIPGSGEIVR
+4714 IIGSGPVQ
-4727 VEVTNTF
+4727 VE
-4734 GVTTTQSFTAT
+4734 
-4745 GSSARFPTTLDI
+4745 
-4757 GLVEQ
+4757 
-4762 SASTYVLDD
+4762 
-4771 FEPVIITFDTPV
+4771 FDT
-4783 PAGQVVYI
+4783 A
-4791 TNQRGGENEFDY
+4791 
-4803 SFSDG
+4803 
-4808 VDPTFATTINL
+4808 PTSGYEIN
-4819 TLPIRVFVG
+4819 
-4828 GIEQTN
+4828 
-4834 IVNYTI
+4834 
-4840 SSLDPVIVN
+4840 
-4849 FVTEPVAG
+4849 
-4857 QEVTILVRRGVT
+4857 ILVRQGVT
-4869 WYAPGVDTPS
+4869 WYAPGAGTPS